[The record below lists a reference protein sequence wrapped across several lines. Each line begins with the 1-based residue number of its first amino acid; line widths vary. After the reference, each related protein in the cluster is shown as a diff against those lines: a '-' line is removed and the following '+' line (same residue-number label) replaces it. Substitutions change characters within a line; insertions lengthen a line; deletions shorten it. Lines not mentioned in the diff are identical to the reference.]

1 MVTLTHFLANE
12 NTKKTKVLEIEIM
25 IVLTFLYIV
34 FQSALHML
42 QTLCRNKH
50 FNGFVTI
57 YKETKYLF
65 NKREKYTFPD
75 WFSVAITDF
84 LESYTDSDITVLLTM
99 VTVLVM
105 SRNPVGY
112 FLLSIKRIL
121 LRKPY
126 LYIVNALINKP
137 F

>member
-1 MVTLTHFLANE
+1 
-12 NTKKTKVLEIEIM
+12 M

-42 QTLCRNKH
+42 QTLCRNQH

-84 LESYTDSDITVLLTM
+84 LESYPDSDITVLFAM
-99 VTVLVM
+99 VTILVM

-112 FLLSIKRIL
+112 IFFLISIIRENHISL
-121 LRKPY
+121 
-126 LYIVNALINKP
+126 
-137 F
+137 